1 MYLVSQSQVWPCV
14 SLQAVFHLGLWVAL
28 LLSGLCMFPFW
39 LPANSTKSTVASFIT
54 PALEGT
60 AVVVQLLMLFVD
72 YYWVHRNILHRLHPH
87 VCFALRFYEA
97 LFGLLNPQR

>member
-1 MYLVSQSQVWPCV
+1 MSQSQVWPCV

-28 LLSGLCMFPFW
+28 LLFGLC
-39 LPANSTKSTVASFIT
+39 KSTVASFIT

-72 YYWVHRNILHRLHPH
+72 YYWVHGNILHRLRPH